1 VSHAINFKTIFSTK
15 FPGNEFPSIPK
26 IFLVAK
32 SEILSDNPSRSF
44 FPVFHSISIQPFILH
59 LFPFDRKTCFS
70 PAHRLVFFKKRLD
83 HFQKSE
89 KGRFKPINFVPS
101 IPEFRESVSMNPL
114 RASRFLLKWWFVFR
128 LNAKRANARIKSA
141 DTAYLWLR
149 RILAFSS
156 EKGPQFSGNR
166 IPQRVAVPTRP
177 VRFLYSS

>member
-1 VSHAINFKTIFSTK
+1 VSRATNCNTKFSPK
-15 FPGNEFPSIPK
+15 FPGNEFPRKAK

-32 SEILSDNPSRSF
+32 SEIVTQDCARSI
-44 FPVFHSISIQPFILH
+44 FPAFYSILIQPFILII
-59 LFPFDRKTCFS
+59 FSFDRKSYFS
-70 PAHRLVFFKKRLD
+70 PVHRLIFFKKRLD
-83 HFQKSE
+83 HFVKSE
-89 KGRFKPINFVPS
+89 KGPIKPINFVPS
-101 IPEFRESVSMNPL
+101 IPEFRKSVPMNPL

-166 IPQRVAVPTRP
+166 IPQRVAVPARP
-177 VRFLYSS
+177 ARFLYSS